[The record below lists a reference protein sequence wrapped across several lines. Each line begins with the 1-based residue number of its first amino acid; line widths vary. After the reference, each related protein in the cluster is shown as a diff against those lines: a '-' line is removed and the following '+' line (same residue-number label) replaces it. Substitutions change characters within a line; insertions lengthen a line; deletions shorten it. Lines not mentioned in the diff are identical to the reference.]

1 MEQFHIQEFY
11 GIQQQTDGA
20 LLPVTS
26 AADARN
32 MDTSDG
38 NLSVANG
45 YAKHLATILP
55 GTDKILKL
63 IVAREATEKWYVVTA
78 NKIYAFVDAATDRW
92 DAIYTFSP
100 ALTST
105 QIDYVQ
111 TQIGTDDYLIIATGE
126 TQMIKVKISTN
137 AAEVFRH
144 RGILV
149 QRNGIV
155 IQRWNA
161 HNHPVRD
168 VNRRGTAP
176 RGFGR
181 NHGQWDE
188 PHGCVRNEHDGYAL

>member
-63 IVAREATEKWYVVTA
+63 IVAREATRKVVRCNGKQDIRICGCGNRQVGCNLHLFASA
-78 NKIYAFVDAATDRW
+78 NF
-92 DAIYTFSP
+92 
-100 ALTST
+100 
-105 QIDYVQ
+105 
-111 TQIGTDDYLIIATGE
+111 
-126 TQMIKVKISTN
+126 N
-137 AAEVFRH
+137 A
-144 RGILV
+144 
-149 QRNGIV
+149 
-155 IQRWNA
+155 
-161 HNHPVRD
+161 D
-168 VNRRGTAP
+168 
-176 RGFGR
+176 
-181 NHGQWDE
+181 
-188 PHGCVRNEHDGYAL
+188 